1 MKQLHEYRKSD
12 GRMTMNE
19 MNENMKKSIDLNAA
33 LTKEKEKEVD
43 VDNINKRNE
52 SSNYR
57 NLYVIIEQVDGKITP
72 VGLEMLSEAR
82 RLINDFNKKYSLNEK
97 VIAVILG
104 NDIKH
109 LCKDL
114 IYHGSDAVI
123 YADDPKLNYHI
134 NKIYT
139 KVIVQIATDT
149 NCIKKISP
157 EYSKEFKRP
166 RYMFFAADS
175 TGRHLSSTVLA
186 ELESGLA
193 SDINKLVIED
203 IDFRHEHKT
212 KGQMLTFE
220 KTLMMYRPDFS
231 GFLWTTILC
240 LDNKNPD
247 IKRDY
252 HPQACSII
260 PGVFEPLEKDIS
272 RIGIIEEYTPD
283 FDPKDLDIKIISR
296 NILKDTIDFNNY
308 KTIISFGRGIKESP
322 EENIKLI
329 EKLAKLLNA
338 EIGISLPIS
347 KKLFKLSDK
356 MNSLYITPERVIGT
370 SGQKVEPTIYIALG
384 ISGASQHLAGMKNSG
399 FIIAVNPDENAPIRN
414 ECDVFIKGRI
424 EDVLPIM
431 IEELEREKMIQTKEE
446 EGSNVV
452 GTV

>member
-1 MKQLHEYRKSD
+1 
-12 GRMTMNE
+12 
-19 MNENMKKSIDLNAA
+19 MNENINETIDRNAW
-33 LTKEKEKEVD
+33 LTEDRKTEVLD
-43 VDNINKRNE
+43 PIDNKNE
-52 SSNYR
+52 TSKYR
-57 NLYVIIEQVDGKITP
+57 NLYVIIEQVDGKIVP

-82 RLINDFNKKYSLNEK
+82 RLIDDFNEKYLLNEK

-104 NDIKH
+104 NGIKH
-109 LCKDL
+109 LCKEL
-114 IYHGSDAVI
+114 IYYGADAVL
-123 YADDPKLNYHI
+123 YADDPKLQYHI

-139 KVIVQIATDT
+139 KVIVQIAT
-149 NCIKKISP
+149 NAKYIEKISP
-157 EYSKEFKRP
+157 EYSKHFKRP

-240 LDNKNPD
+240 LDNKNPE

-260 PGVFEPLEKDIS
+260 PGVFEPLEKNMS
-272 RIGIIEEYTPD
+272 RTGIIEEFSPE
-283 FDPKDLDIKIISR
+283 FDTKDLEIKVLSR
-296 NILKDTIDFNNY
+296 SILKDTIDFSNY

-322 EENIKLI
+322 EQNIKLI

-356 MNSLYITPERVIGT
+356 INSRYITPERVIGT

-384 ISGASQHLAGMKNSG
+384 ISGATQHLAGMKNSG

-431 IEELEREKMIQTKEE
+431 IEELEREKMTQTKKKEE
-446 EGSNVV
+446 VV
-452 GTV
+452 P